1 MKVAIPF
8 LLLIAFVLLMSSSCS
23 LEHKLAMEEGQKLQ
37 NAHLMLIFPDEIEFI
52 NSRLISIENQEF
64 TEDELIDSSLFL
76 HKFQQEKML
85 IDFKTEMIKL
95 LNEYGFRTYTTTEW
109 DSFLIHSE
117 KAFIL
122 DFSQLQLEEILFTH
136 KDEEAMPDGYTYT
149 QEFVIDGLAFNS
161 WIAISKVND
170 TNLLKNTIFC
180 ETVLKDHIEGL
191 FLMNNISGEVYY
203 DYNFEPL
210 SEDEV
215 LEIVPNAAIDISL
228 NIMDFIINN
237 SLEKNLLKQRGVYP
251 ERFWRYIPSR
261 SKPSPSYNRS
271 GYIIVE

>member
-1 MKVAIPF
+1 
-8 LLLIAFVLLMSSSCS
+8 
-23 LEHKLAMEEGQKLQ
+23 MEEGRKLQ
-37 NAHLMLIFPDEIEFI
+37 NAHLMLIFPDEIDFL
-52 NSRLISIENQEF
+52 NSPLISAENREYA
-64 TEDELIDSSLFL
+64 EDELMDSSLFL

-85 IDFKTEMIKL
+85 TDFKMEMKNL
-95 LNEYGFRTYTTTEW
+95 LHEYGFQTYSTAEW
-109 DSFLIHSE
+109 DSFLNHSE
-117 KAFIL
+117 KAFII
-122 DFSQLQLEEILFTH
+122 DFNQLQLEEILFTH
-136 KDEEAMPDGYTYT
+136 LDEEAMPDGYTYK

-161 WIAISKVND
+161 WIAISTAND

-203 DYNFEPL
+203 DYNFKPL
-210 SEDEV
+210 SEEEILD
-215 LEIVPNAAIDISL
+215 IVPNAAIDISL

-261 SKPSPSYNRS
+261 AKPSPSYDRS